1 MNQVHYV
8 ERKKG
13 RLQHLK
19 ERVYGFYRRFWV
31 LLLALVVVGVTAPQ
45 TMPFSGK
52 CAEAH
57 TLTPQGTD
65 LQVGEYCYRMKV
77 TVTNADNVSYNDQPA
92 PFTVNAESL
101 PSQGFVRTRGWDLRP
116 VTTASLINMD
126 MMAQSM
132 TATSTTWW
140 ITVPTISAQQGA
152 TPSTFSG
159 WIYTGNEYV
168 QRNQGV
174 QLTPTDYMTTPDSTY
189 LNLEDDWEVW
199 ASISMRQ
206 QDTAGTSVVV
216 QKWDAVTDKG
226 YSLYIDNGTI
236 KGKIGDGSTT
246 GVVSYDYTGDGID
259 ISDFKLRFVNPVLT
273 LHKKDSN
280 GDWQQVASQTTSISS
295 VGVTT
300 GTAFQVGGQF
310 RGKVYDVQIR
320 RLYGTSSYYVLAQW
334 GFDPVDM
341 VQTQEGNSGNSYV
354 WQGTVQNQ
362 RFDLN
367 PLTYIFDRSGNV
379 NASVGAI
386 QLVFADPAENLPERF
401 ANVLGDPTSV
411 NLFDT
416 GAVNTRMPFYTT
428 LENARTD
435 MGMPPDAWWLMIFG
449 GIGGL
454 LGLAIFQAT
463 RRVEMATVAPCATM
477 LTASTMGLLAPYIP
491 LLFGM
496 GAVGVWLIG
505 KWGTE
510 A

>member
-19 ERVYGFYRRFWV
+19 DRGIGFYRRFWI
-31 LLLALVVVGVTAPQ
+31 LLLALAVIGVTAPQ
-45 TMPFSGK
+45 TLPFSGK

-57 TLTPQGTD
+57 TLTPEGTD

-77 TVTNADNVSYNDQPA
+77 TVTNADSVTYNDQPA

-101 PSQGFVRTRGWDLRP
+101 VSQGFIRSRGWDLRP

-174 QLTPTDYMTTPDSTY
+174 QLTPLDRMTTPDSTY
-189 LNLEDDWEVW
+189 LNLDDDWEIW

-206 QDTAGTSVVV
+206 QDTVGTSVVM
-216 QKWDAVTDKG
+216 QKWDSVTDKG
-226 YSLYIDNGTI
+226 YSLYIDDGYI
-236 KGKIGDGSTT
+236 KGKIGDGSNI
-246 GVVSYDYTGDGID
+246 GEVSYAYLGDGID
-259 ISDFKLRFVNPVLT
+259 ISHFKLRFVNPDLT
-273 LHKKDSN
+273 LFKKDSLGAWN
-280 GDWQQVASQTTSISS
+280 QVATQSTALTS
-295 VGVTT
+295 VGAST
-300 GTAFQVGGQF
+300 GTALQLGGQF
-310 RGKVYDVQIR
+310 RGKFYDAQVR
-320 RLYGTSSYYVLAQW
+320 RLYGTSTYYVLAQW

-341 VQTQEGNSGNSYV
+341 VQTQEGDGGNGYV
-354 WQGTVQNQ
+354 WQGTVANQ
-362 RFDLN
+362 RFSSYVM
-367 PLTYIFDRSGNV
+367 TYVFERSGNV
-379 NASVGAI
+379 KASVGAMA
-386 QLVFADPAENLPERF
+386 LVFANPAENLPERF

-428 LENARTD
+428 LENARAD

-454 LGLAIFQAT
+454 IGLAIFQAT